1 MKPIIEVNHI
11 YKKYQ
16 IGEKQSYYSLRDSIA
31 SLVKSPFRQKN
42 NLKKNE
48 FWALKDISFKV
59 MPGEV
64 VGIIGRNGAGKS
76 TLLKILS
83 QITPP
88 TKGEITLRG
97 RIASLLDVG
106 TGFHPELTG
115 RENIFLNGAVL
126 GMKRNEINN
135 KFDEIVNFAEISKF
149 LDTPVKHYSSGMY
162 LRLAFAVAAHLEPE
176 ILLIDEVLAVGDAQ
190 FQKKCLGK
198 MREVSKKGRTVI
210 LVSHNMEAIE
220 RLCQKCILLKDG
232 SINKSGDC
240 TKVINHYLKSGLFFE
255 SKRVWNNKE
264 KRPGDDIVRLY
275 KVEVH
280 NRNNQISSSFDIRK
294 DIGIT
299 MKYEV
304 LEDGQTFTHGLNLF
318 NEQGINILNS
328 HDVISS
334 LSKYPR
340 KKGFYSATVWIPG
353 NFLSEGLITV
363 GVAVLNQGPFRIH
376 FHEPDAVAFRVID
389 SIEGDSAR
397 GKYTGGFPGIVR
409 PILKWDTRHEGNT
422 KK

>member
-1 MKPIIEVNHI
+1 MKPIIEVNHL

-16 IGEKQSYYSLRDSIA
+16 IGEKQLYCSFRDSIVNF
-31 SLVKSPFRQKN
+31 VKSPIGQKN
-42 NLKKNE
+42 KLKKNE
-48 FWALKDISFKV
+48 FWALKNISFKV

-64 VGIIGRNGAGKS
+64 IGIIGRNGAGKS

-97 RIASLLDVG
+97 RVASLLDIG

-115 RENIFLNGAVL
+115 RENIFLSGAVL
-126 GMKRNEINN
+126 GMKRKEICK
-135 KFDEIVNFAEISKF
+135 KFDEIVEFAEISKF

-198 MREVSKKGRTVI
+198 MKVDSKQGRTV
-210 LVSHNMEAIE
+210 LFVSHNMDAVG
-220 RLCQKCILLKDG
+220 RLCQKSILLKDG
-232 SINKSGDC
+232 ALKQFGN
-240 TKVINHYLKSGLFFE
+240 TAKVINHYLKSGIFFQP
-255 SKRVWNNKE
+255 KRVWNNKE
-264 KRPGDDIVRLY
+264 KRPGNDIVRLY

-280 NRNNQISSSFDIRK
+280 NRNNQISGSFDIRK
-294 DIGIT
+294 DIGVT
-299 MKYEV
+299 MKYQV
-304 LEDGQTFTHGLNLF
+304 LKNGHLFTHGCNLF
-318 NEQGINILNS
+318 NEQGINILDS
-328 HDVISS
+328 HDVVST

-340 KKGFYSATVWIPG
+340 KKGFYSSTVWIPG
-353 NFLSEGLITV
+353 NFLSEGLVMV
-363 GVAVLNQGPFRIH
+363 GVAILNQDTFRIH
-376 FHEPDAVAFRVID
+376 FHELDAVAFRVVD
-389 SIEGDSAR
+389 NIEGDSAR

-409 PILKWDTRHEGNT
+409 PILKWDTRREDAE
-422 KK
+422 